1 MVRVND
7 GMCNKDTQSWIQ
19 FLLLVECHELH
30 NTNYGRCDQ
39 YLGGLDPMEKYSI
52 LVIVDVVNTLRF
64 RSHDSH
70 GKFERLDH
78 YIFKNI

>member
-1 MVRVND
+1 
-7 GMCNKDTQSWIQ
+7 
-19 FLLLVECHELH
+19 
-30 NTNYGRCDQ
+30 
-39 YLGGLDPMEKYSI
+39 MEKYSI

-70 GKFERLDH
+70 GKFERLDN